1 MMLYPI
7 IQHDMIDSTS
17 EEAKRL
23 ALSAA
28 TSEPCIIA
36 ARLQTA
42 GRGRLGRTWASPRG
56 NLYASILLY
65 PECSMAVASQLAFV
79 AAIAVGE
86 AAKECLPE
94 SAVIEYKWPND
105 ILVNGKKL
113 AGILVESSAQPENEK
128 PAWLVVGM
136 GVNVVSFPEL
146 VNKPVTSLRAEGSE
160 QEAVESVLQ
169 RVIGHFDRAYTQWQ
183 TEGFAPIR
191 EAWLHQAW
199 KKDQPIQ
206 GSGWKGIM
214 RDMTPAGELVL
225 ELADGT
231 TKVVMSGEIGS

>member
-1 MMLYPI
+1 MMPYKIL
-7 IQHDMIDSTS
+7 QHDVIDSTS

-23 ALSAA
+23 ALSASS
-28 TSEPCIIA
+28 SESCVIA

-65 PECSMAVASQLAFV
+65 PECSIAVASQLAFV
-79 AAIAVGE
+79 AALAVGE
-86 AAKECLPE
+86 AARECLPE
-94 SAVIEYKWPND
+94 SAVVEYKWPND
-105 ILVNGKKL
+105 ILANGKKL
-113 AGILVESSAQPENEK
+113 AGILVESAAQPESQK

-146 VNKPVTSLRAEGSE
+146 VNKPVTSLRTEGAE
-160 QEAVESVLQ
+160 QESVDSILQ
-169 RVIGHFDRAYTQWQ
+169 RVLIHFEKAYAAWQ
-183 TEGFAPIR
+183 ADGFSPIR
-191 EAWLHQAW
+191 EAWLQHAW

-214 RDMTPAGELVL
+214 RDMTPSGELVL

-231 TKVVMSGEIGS
+231 TKVVVSGEIGG